1 MMADISVEQ
10 VAARLPGERQLL
22 IASHENPDGDA
33 LGCLSALSLMCR
45 QLGLTYQ
52 AYIPGEGDFP
62 PEYRFLPGLEGV
74 QRGSFPRLTEATTAY
89 LLDCASEGRLDRE
102 GLRCA
107 GACINIDHHQ
117 DNTRFGSH
125 NLVIPTAAST
135 TEILYQ
141 IFRAGGWPL
150 SRDTATALYVG
161 LLTDTG
167 RFQYGNTTPAAH
179 RMAADL
185 QELGV
190 DVNAVYRQ
198 VYENT
203 PLAKVLLVERAL
215 GRLQLRL
222 DGRLA
227 LTWLESSDFDEV
239 GAKESYTEGI
249 IDNLR
254 TIEGVKVAALL
265 RQRPAN
271 GGWEYKGSL
280 RSTDGSI
287 NVAELAHQKGGGGHV
302 LAAGFTADGEGL
314 QEIIAW
320 LERETAAR
328 L

>member
-1 MMADISVEQ
+1 MTEISLEQ
-10 VAARLPGERQLL
+10 VAERLPGEQRLL

-33 LGCLSALSLMCR
+33 LGCVAALSLMSR
-45 QLGLTYQ
+45 QLGIPYQ
-52 AYIPGEGDFP
+52 AYLPGEGDLP

-74 QRGSFPRLTEATTAY
+74 LRGSFPQVESSTTAY
-89 LLDCASEGRLDRE
+89 ILDCASPGRLDPQ

-117 DNTRFGSH
+117 DNTLFGSH
-125 NLVIPTAAST
+125 NLVVPSAAST
-135 TEILYQ
+135 TEILYM
-141 IFRAGGWPL
+141 IFGLGGWPID
-150 SRDTATALYVG
+150 SETATALYVG

-179 RMAADL
+179 RMAAEL
-185 QELGV
+185 QERGV
-190 DVNAVYRQ
+190 EVNAVYRQ
-198 VYENT
+198 VYENV
-203 PLAKVLLVERAL
+203 PLAKLLLTERAL
-215 GRLQLRL
+215 QRLQLRL

-227 LTWLESSDFDEV
+227 VSWLESSDFDEV
-239 GAKESYTEGI
+239 DAKESYTEGI

-265 RQRPAN
+265 RQRRVN
-271 GGWEYKGSL
+271 GGSEYKGSL

-287 NVAELAHQKGGGGHV
+287 NVAEMAHQKGGGGHV

-314 QEIIAW
+314 EEIIAW